1 MSGSAVEFTVR
12 LARASGWRRRAHLKS
27 FRSPLLHPRD
37 LCRRQCDA
45 QASVER
51 LYKRLHPEFIEW
63 EDVQLTRLTV
73 LERVEKATTTKQKFD
88 LLSDALV
95 ISLHSV
101 TPPDRV
107 GVIRR

>member
-1 MSGSAVEFTVR
+1 MGGDRLVR
-12 LARASGWRRRAHLKS
+12 RFRITLLTNPSFVLLAS
-27 FRSPLLHPRD
+27 
-37 LCRRQCDA
+37 RQCDA

-51 LYKRLHPEFIEW
+51 LYKRLHPQFIEW

-73 LERVEKATTTKQKFD
+73 LERVEKAATTKQKFN

-107 GVIRR
+107 GVIRRYEG